1 MLTIVR
7 DLLEE
12 KGHAVW
18 SVSPDTTIL
27 KAMQVMSEKRIGNLV
42 VLEDDQL
49 VGIISERDF
58 VRMIA
63 RESACQLD
71 KPVGDVMTR
80 QVITVDPSQSIED
93 CMVLMTANRIRH
105 LPVVDQDQIVG
116 VISIGD
122 VIKGVIRS
130 QKFTID
136 QLTKYIGGGYNQ

>member
-7 DLLEE
+7 DLLEA
-12 KGHAVW
+12 KGDEVW
-18 SVSPDTTIL
+18 SVSLKTTIID
-27 KAMQVMSEKRIGNLV
+27 AMKIMSEKRIGNLL
-42 VLEDDQL
+42 VLENDQIA
-49 VGIISERDF
+49 GIVSERDF

-63 RESACQLD
+63 REGSCQLD
-71 KPVGDVMTR
+71 KPVGDVMTQ

-105 LPVVDQDQIVG
+105 LPVVEEDQIVG

-122 VIKGVIRS
+122 VIKGVISS

>member
-7 DLLEE
+7 DLLDE
-12 KGHAVW
+12 KGDAVW

-27 KAMQVMSEKRIGNLV
+27 QTMKIMSEKKIGNLI
-42 VLEDDQL
+42 VLEDDQIA
-49 VGIISERDF
+49 GIVSERDF

-63 RESACQLD
+63 REGSCKLD
-71 KPVGDVMTR
+71 NPVGDVMT
-80 QVITVDPSQSIED
+80 QHVITVDPSQSIED

-105 LPVVDQDQIVG
+105 LPVVEKDQIVG

>member
-1 MLTIVR
+1 VLTIVR
-7 DLLEE
+7 DLLDE
-12 KGHAVW
+12 KGGAVW
-18 SVSPDTTIL
+18 SVSPGTTIL
-27 KAMQVMSEKRIGNLV
+27 QAMKVMAEKNIGNCL

-49 VGIISERDF
+49 AGIVSERDF

-63 RESACQLD
+63 REGSCQLD
-71 KPVGDVMTR
+71 KPVGDVMTQ

-105 LPVVDQDQIVG
+105 LPVVEKDQIVG

-122 VIKGVIRS
+122 VIKGIIRS

-136 QLTKYIGGGYNQ
+136 QLTKYIGGGYNL

>member
-12 KGHAVW
+12 KGGAVW
-18 SVSPDTTIL
+18 SVSPGTTIL
-27 KAMQVMSEKRIGNLV
+27 QAMKVMAEKNIGNLI
-42 VLEDDQL
+42 VLENDHIA
-49 VGIISERDF
+49 GIVSERDF

-63 RESACQLD
+63 REGSCQND
-71 KPVGDVMTR
+71 MHVEDVMTQ

-105 LPVVDQDQIVG
+105 LPVVEKDQIVG